1 MFHLQFISYLYCYTT
16 NSFFGLSKGLLLL
29 FMPSEIFG
37 HDVPIPEVSLLKK
50 VERVDKI
57 HFRSDDPLNVRFSEA
72 FFSCYFKNLIL
83 FL

>member
-1 MFHLQFISYLYCYTT
+1 MFHLQFISTYTT
-16 NSFFGLSKGLLLL
+16 ISFFGLSKGLLLL

-72 FFSCYFKNLIL
+72 FFLAISRT
-83 FL
+83 